1 MAMFFNNCLLYDN
14 VVTFYTYDVL
24 DVSGLTV

>member
-14 VVTFYTYDVL
+14 VVTFDAYDVL
-24 DVSGLTV
+24 DVSRVTV